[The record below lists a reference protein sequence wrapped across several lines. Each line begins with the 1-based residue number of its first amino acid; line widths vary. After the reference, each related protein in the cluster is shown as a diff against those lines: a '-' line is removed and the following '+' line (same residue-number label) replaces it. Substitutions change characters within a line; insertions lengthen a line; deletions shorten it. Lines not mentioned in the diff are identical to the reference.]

1 MMMNDYG
8 YGDYGDN
15 CRVEMMMMMILAV

>member
-1 MMMNDYG
+1 MMMMMNDYG
-8 YGDYGDN
+8 YGDN